1 MVKYFPSTTKKT
13 RTQMEK
19 LEDITKSMR
28 QWVERIGPIPSHE
41 ITAKVFEWIRR
52 IDACR
57 NEVKPCTNAA
67 TLRAALNEIDSRI
80 TEIQSNARFSRWK
93 TMFLM
98 QCKGMKELIKETLE
112 KPSRNVDRVESD
124 SLDHAAQVFA
134 RETGNEMPENPTDA
148 AMMLWMIS
156 LCKWLFQEFKKGDE

>member
-1 MVKYFPSTTKKT
+1 
-13 RTQMEK
+13 MEK

-67 TLRAALNEIDSRI
+67 TLRATLNEIDNRI
-80 TEIQSNARFSRWK
+80 TEIQSNARFSKWK

-98 QCKGMKELIKETLE
+98 QCKGMKELIKEALE
-112 KPSRNVDRVESD
+112 KPSRNVDRVECDTRDNSASIFSID
-124 SLDHAAQVFA
+124 
-134 RETGNEMPENPTDA
+134 TGHYLPENPTDEN
-148 AMMLWMIS
+148 MMLW
-156 LCKWLFQEFKKGDE
+156 LNYYCKWLFEEYKKGDAA

>member
-1 MVKYFPSTTKKT
+1 
-13 RTQMEK
+13 MEK

-67 TLRAALNEIDSRI
+67 TLRHSLSTIEENINL
-80 TEIQSNARFSRWK
+80 IQNSSQYKNWK
-93 TMFLM
+93 TVVL
-98 QCKGMKELIKETLE
+98 QECKLIKSIIEIALE
-112 KPSRNVDRVESD
+112 MPSRNIDRAECD
-124 SLDHAAQVFA
+124 SLDHSAQVFA
-134 RETGNEMPENPTDA
+134 RDTGNEMPENPTDA
-148 AMMLWMIS
+148 AMMLWMNS
-156 LCKWLFQEFKKGDE
+156 LCKWLFEECKGGGSK

>member
-1 MVKYFPSTTKKT
+1 
-13 RTQMEK
+13 MEK
-19 LEDITKSMR
+19 LEDITRSMR

-57 NEVKPCTNAA
+57 NEVKPCTNAIW
-67 TLRAALNEIDSRI
+67 LRLALSVIEDNIGL
-80 TEIQSNARFSRWK
+80 IQRSTKDKLWK
-93 TMFLM
+93 TLVLM
-98 QCKGMKELIKETLE
+98 QCTAIKGIIKTALE
-112 KPSRNVDRVESD
+112 KPSRNVDRAECD

-148 AMMLWMIS
+148 AMMLWMNS
-156 LCKWLFQEFKKGDE
+156 LCKWLFQEYKKGCET

>member
-1 MVKYFPSTTKKT
+1 
-13 RTQMEK
+13 MEK

-57 NEVKPCTNAA
+57 NEVKPCKDA
-67 TLRAALNEIDSRI
+67 AALRHSLSTIEETINL
-80 TEIQSNARFSRWK
+80 IQNSSQYKNWK
-93 TMFLM
+93 TVVL
-98 QCKGMKELIKETLE
+98 KECILIKSIIEVALE
-112 KPSRNVDRVESD
+112 MPSRNVDRAECD

-148 AMMLWMIS
+148 NMMLWNNA
-156 LCKWLFQEFKKGDE
+156 LCRWLFQEYKKGCGA